1 MLDRIK
7 NRIIRTNRSFFYS
20 INCENIL
27 YAKKQSQAIVMYHG
41 VFSGNDTRFNGRF
54 MPIADFK
61 TQLNYFKKNFEILP
75 VKELFENKT
84 NRSNKKQIAIT
95 FDDGYK
101 NNFDYAL
108 PLLEELKIPASF
120 YITGL
125 NPHQIQA
132 IWSDVVDIYSYFVK
146 KFKFQN
152 LIFEKEPNRKRLY
165 CKEINQDINHYT
177 GFLSQEDKIK
187 LMEELEIAA
196 GFKLS
201 DKKDLSQFH
210 LLMSDAEIKETAL
223 SKYVTIGSH
232 GTFHSHM
239 GFIPLEQ
246 ALNELKYS
254 KTYLENC
261 IGKQIDEIAYPSGSY
276 TKDLIEAAYQL
287 GYHYQLAVDYQ
298 YEGDKANNKIMDR
311 IGLYNDRTV
320 VEQLHL
326 VNQQLSK
333 S

>member
-1 MLDRIK
+1 MLKRILHK
-7 NRIIRTNRSFFYS
+7 IARVERSIFYS
-20 INCENIL
+20 KGIEKIL
-27 YAKKQSQAIVMYHG
+27 YKSGVNKAIVMYHG
-41 VFSGNDTRFNGRF
+41 VSLESDVRFNNRF
-54 MPIADFK
+54 CPVVDFRNE
-61 TQLNYFKKNFEILP
+61 LHYFQKNFEILT
-75 VKELFENKT
+75 VKEIFKS
-84 NRSNKKQIAIT
+84 RPGKKKQIAIT

-146 KFKFQN
+146 KIKFQN

-165 CKEINQDINHYT
+165 CKEINQDINYFT

-187 LMEELEIAA
+187 LMEELETAA
-196 GFKLS
+196 CFKLS
-201 DKKDLSQFH
+201 DKKELSPFH
-210 LLMSDAEIKETAL
+210 LLMSDSEIKETAH

-232 GTFHSHM
+232 GTFHSHL
-239 GFIPLEQ
+239 GHIPIEQ

-261 IGKQIDEIAYPSGSY
+261 TGKQINEIAYPSGSY

-287 GYHYQLAVDYQ
+287 GFHYQLAVDYQ

-326 VNQQLSK
+326 VNQKLSQ